1 MWRNYTLTQITFL
14 RHVVAQIITL
24 LYAFMIYI
32 YIYSNTERMS
42 IRLVT
47 VPLTIEEKKTT
58 KKVEIYNPS
67 GGFRALE
74 NAITILIH

>member
-1 MWRNYTLTQITFL
+1 
-14 RHVVAQIITL
+14 
-24 LYAFMIYI
+24 
-32 YIYSNTERMS
+32 MS

-47 VPLTIEEKKTT
+47 VPLTKEEKKTT
-58 KKVEIYNPS
+58 KTVEIYNPS

>member
-1 MWRNYTLTQITFL
+1 
-14 RHVVAQIITL
+14 
-24 LYAFMIYI
+24 
-32 YIYSNTERMS
+32 MS

-74 NAITILIH
+74 NAITILIHWTNRVLDLSALVQLDSVAWPKYQERLTKTRIQ

>member
-1 MWRNYTLTQITFL
+1 
-14 RHVVAQIITL
+14 
-24 LYAFMIYI
+24 
-32 YIYSNTERMS
+32 MS

-58 KKVEIYNPS
+58 QKVEIYNPS

>member
-1 MWRNYTLTQITFL
+1 MEELHPYANNVSQTCGSSNHHASL
-14 RHVVAQIITL
+14 R
-24 LYAFMIYI
+24 IYDI